1 MAGLTAAWEL
11 SRPEH
16 RGQVASVTVYQRG
29 WRLGGKGASSR
40 GVHGRIE
47 EHGLH
52 VWLGYYDNA
61 FHLMRQV
68 YDELDR
74 PTTDP
79 DCPIRTWRDAF
90 VPAEHVGVADR
101 ERSSGVGEPWLASF
115 GRNRFEP
122 GDPSAPPRP
131 TSGAAFA
138 ELAVALL
145 VDLWTSLGRKRQ
157 APAGVFLTAS
167 PRPPGAGTRLDPLRS
182 LADFG
187 DAVRQAEVAAIVAA
201 LHALDELDRSSLVGS
216 PVRQA
221 IVDQLAQLRGA
232 LRTRLGN
239 DDSGRRL
246 WHLSDLLIACL
257 RGMVADDLLRG
268 VQRYP
273 TIDDLDFRAWLAQ
286 HGAGEETLRSPIVN
300 AMYDLVFAYERG
312 DPRRPAFSAG
322 LGLFLASKLF
332 FDYKRSI
339 FWKMR
344 AGMGDVVFAPLY
356 QALRARGVRFEFFTR
371 VHALRLAGGSSVV
384 GAVELARQVRLADP
398 EAGFDP
404 LTRVRDLPCF
414 PAIPDSTQLVGDAP
428 LDAERHDGDRGGEET
443 LALRAGRDFDVLV
456 LATSLGMIPHVAADL
471 VTVSDRWRGLVDHVA
486 TVPTQAAQLW
496 LTETEAELGW
506 PRPGATLSG
515 WEKPFDTYSSMS
527 HLLPLEDW
535 PTGDTPRGLA
545 YLCSSLPDDADHDE
559 RSVRAAV
566 AQMLEERIQDLWPS
580 ARRAGGF
587 RWEVLHGDLAAQFVT
602 AATDPSDRYVQSLP
616 GTARYRL
623 RVDESGFA
631 NLVLAGDWTNC
642 GLNAG
647 CIEAAVLSGLQAANT
662 ILGRPLMEAV
672 LGSWYPMD
680 RPAPA
685 ADQAPVGGA
694 RTTGSPL
701 SKEEALS

>member
-16 RGQVASVTVYQRG
+16 QGNIASVTVYQRG

-79 DCPIRTWRDAF
+79 ECPIRTWHDAF

-101 ERSSGVGEPWLASF
+101 SPRGGEPWLASF

-122 GDPSAPPRP
+122 GDPSAASTPM
-131 TSGAAFA
+131 SGAVFA
-138 ELAVALL
+138 ERAVGLL
-145 VDLWTSLGRKRQ
+145 VDLWTSLGRNRQ
-157 APAGVFLTAS
+157 PPVGVFLTAS
-167 PRPPGAGTRLDPLRS
+167 PRPPGAAARLDPLRS

-187 DAVRQAEVAAIVAA
+187 DAVRQAELAALVAA
-201 LHALDELDRSSLVGS
+201 LRAIDELDRSGVVSGT
-216 PVRQA
+216 VRKTMT
-221 IVDQLAQLRGA
+221 DQLAQLRGA

-239 DDSGRRL
+239 DDRGRRL
-246 WHLSDLLIACL
+246 WHLTDLLIACL

-268 VQRYP
+268 VRRYP
-273 TIDDLDFRAWLAQ
+273 TIDDRDFRAWLAQ
-286 HGAGEETLRSPIVN
+286 HGASEETLRSPIVT

-332 FDYKRSI
+332 FDYKGSI

-356 QALRARGVRFEFFTR
+356 QALKARGVRFEFFTR
-371 VHALRLAGGSSVV
+371 VHALRLARGARAV
-384 GAVELARQVRLADP
+384 GTVELARQARLADP
-398 EAGFDP
+398 QAGFDP
-404 LTRVRDLPCF
+404 LTRLRGLPCF
-414 PAIPDSTQLVGDAP
+414 PSIPDATQLVGDAP
-428 LDAERHDGDRGGEET
+428 LDAERHDGGRDGEEPVT
-443 LALRAGRDFDVLV
+443 LHAGQDFDMVV
-456 LATSLGMIPHVAADL
+456 LATSLGMVPYVGADL
-471 VTVSDRWRGLVDHVA
+471 VTVSDRWRRLVDNVA
-486 TVPTQAAQLW
+486 TVPTQAAQVW

-506 PRPGATLSG
+506 LHPGATLSG
-515 WEKPFDTYSSMS
+515 WDKPFDTYSSMS

-535 PTGDTPRGLA
+535 PASEPPRGLA
-545 YLCSSLPDDADHDE
+545 YLCSSLPDEPGHDE
-559 RSVRAAV
+559 LSVRAAV
-566 AQMLEERIQDLWPS
+566 GRVLEDRIDDLWPL
-580 ARRAGGF
+580 ARGPQGF
-587 RWEVLHGDLAAQFVT
+587 RWEVLHGGLEAQFVT

-616 GTARYRL
+616 GTDRYRL
-623 RVDESGFA
+623 RVDESGFG

-662 ILGRPLMEAV
+662 ILGRPLMDGV
-672 LGSWYPMD
+672 LGSWYPTN
-680 RPAPA
+680 RPG
-685 ADQAPVGGA
+685 D
-694 RTTGSPL
+694 TGSDPPADGAQATA
-701 SKEEALS
+701 SPVAKEEAFS

>member
-16 RGQVASVTVYQRG
+16 QGKIASVTVYQRG

-40 GVHGRIE
+40 GIHGRIE

-61 FHLMRQV
+61 FHLIRQV

-79 DCPIRTWRDAF
+79 ECPIGTWHDAF
-90 VPAEHVGVADR
+90 VPAEHVGVAGEGR
-101 ERSSGVGEPWLASF
+101 RGSREPWLASF

-122 GDPSAPPRP
+122 GDPSIARRVMG
-131 TSGAAFA
+131 GAAFA
-138 ELAVALL
+138 ERAVALL
-145 VDLWTSLGRKRQ
+145 ADLWTSLGRNRR
-157 APAGVFLTAS
+157 PPVGVFLTAS
-167 PRPPGAGTRLDPLRS
+167 PRPPAAASRLDPVRS

-187 DAVRQAEVAAIVAA
+187 DAVRHAELVAIVAT
-201 LHALDELDRSSLVGS
+201 LHAIDGLARSGPVGGTIGKA
-216 PVRQA
+216 V
-221 IVDQLAQLRGA
+221 VDQLAELRA
-232 LRTRLGN
+232 QLRTRV
-239 DDSGRRL
+239 DHDASGRRL

-257 RGMVADDLLRG
+257 QGAVTDDLLRS
-268 VQRYP
+268 VRRYP
-273 TIDDLDFRAWLAQ
+273 TIDDRDFRAWLAH
-286 HGAGEETLRSPIVN
+286 HGASEETLRSPIVK

-312 DPRRPAFSAG
+312 DPERPAFAAG

-332 FDYKRSI
+332 FDYKGSI

-371 VHALRLAGGSSVV
+371 VHALRIDERAGGI
-384 GAVELARQVRLADP
+384 GTIELARQARLVDP
-398 EAGFDP
+398 ARGLDP
-404 LTRVRDLPCF
+404 LTRVRGLPCF
-414 PAIPDSTQLVGDAP
+414 PSVPDATQLVGDAP
-428 LDAERHDGDRGGEET
+428 PDAERQDGDRSNEEPIT
-443 LALRAGRDFDVLV
+443 LDAGDDFDVVV
-456 LATSLGMIPHVAADL
+456 LATSLGMVPHVAADL
-471 VTVSDRWRGLVDHVA
+471 VTASDRWRRIVDHVA

-496 LTETEAELGW
+496 LTQTEDELGW

-515 WEKPFDTYSSMS
+515 WDEPFDTYSSMS

-535 PTGDTPRGLA
+535 PTGDAPRGLA
-545 YLCSSLPDDADHDE
+545 YLCSALPDEPGHDE
-559 RSVRAAV
+559 GSVRATV
-566 AQMLEERIQDLWPS
+566 GRLLDERIDDLWPL

-587 RWEVLHGDLAAQFVT
+587 RWEVLHGGLDAQFVT

-616 GTARYRL
+616 GTDPYRL

-647 CIEAAVLSGLQAANT
+647 CIEAAVLSGRQAANAV
-662 ILGRPLMEAV
+662 LGRPLMEGI
-672 LGSWYPMD
+672 LGYWYPMD
-680 RPAPA
+680 RPGDAGHEPPA
-685 ADQAPVGGA
+685 ARDRATAFAAHQ
-694 RTTGSPL
+694 
-701 SKEEALS
+701 EAVS